1 MGVKVRQQLQSEEKQ
16 LKKMSRPLRTD
27 NITTACN
34 YWVKR
39 VHKGDEAC
47 PQSPGWKLIKDEHTG
62 VLKCEDRIKGYRSTY
77 LPGGPLPEKL
87 VAHTHTQSGHA
98 SWHCNHDGKCEREFV
113 RTTVE
118 S

>member
-27 NITTACN
+27 KITTACN

-47 PQSPGWKLIKDEHTG
+47 P
-62 VLKCEDRIKGYRSTY
+62 
-77 LPGGPLPEKL
+77 
-87 VAHTHTQSGHA
+87 
-98 SWHCNHDGKCEREFV
+98 
-113 RTTVE
+113 
-118 S
+118 